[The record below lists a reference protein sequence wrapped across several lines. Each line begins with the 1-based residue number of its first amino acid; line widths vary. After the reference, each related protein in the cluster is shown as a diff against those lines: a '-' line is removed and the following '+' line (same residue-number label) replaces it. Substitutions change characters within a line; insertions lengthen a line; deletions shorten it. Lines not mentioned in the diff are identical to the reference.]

1 VVDLDEPIGESGV
14 EDAGDMFIFFKSERE
29 AELKAQAEAQS
40 DEEDSEDA

>member
-1 VVDLDEPIGESGV
+1 MRRILRMPEHW
-14 EDAGDMFIFFKSERE
+14 